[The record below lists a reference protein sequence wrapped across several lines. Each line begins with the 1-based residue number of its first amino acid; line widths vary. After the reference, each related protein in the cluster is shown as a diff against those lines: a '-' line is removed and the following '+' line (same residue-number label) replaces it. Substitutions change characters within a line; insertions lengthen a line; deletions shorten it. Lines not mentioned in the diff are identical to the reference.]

1 MTLDQ
6 FFRIGE
12 TVALGSHHF
21 DAEDIKAFARR
32 WDPQVFHVDEDLARD
47 SVFGALCASGWHT
60 ASIWMKLNVR
70 SIDDLEPSAWSGPG
84 PRPTFG
90 PSPGFQNMRW
100 PKPVFAGETVRYT
113 RTAIGHRRVAA
124 QPGWRL
130 LSIKAEA
137 FDSTE
142 AKVLEF
148 ESAVLVMA

>member
-1 MTLDQ
+1 
-6 FFRIGE
+6 
-12 TVALGSHHF
+12 
-21 DAEDIKAFARR
+21 
-32 WDPQVFHVDEDLARD
+32 
-47 SVFGALCASGWHT
+47 
-60 ASIWMKLNVR
+60 MKLNVR

-100 PKPVFAGETVRYT
+100 PKPVFAGETVRYS
-113 RTAIGHRRVAA
+113 RTAIGHR
-124 QPGWRL
+124 RL

-137 FDSTE
+137 FDSIE